1 MTIHF
6 ASRILLILAVAATP
20 FAAAASDDPPAL
32 DPDAHVA
39 AVKTIIEAYGAEDQ
53 KAWNGLFY
61 ERVRGRQPDE
71 LWQSAGVLIQKFGKI
86 EGIELARSDTE
97 AKGVFVK
104 VTFENATRELFVRMK
119 SGKVRQLDY
128 VPPPDA
134 DSN

>member
-6 ASRILLILAVAATP
+6 VSRILLTLAVAAAP
-20 FAAAASDDPPAL
+20 FVAAASDDPPAV

-39 AVKTIIEAYGAEDQ
+39 AVKSLIEAYDAKDQ
-53 KAWNGLFY
+53 ETWNGLFY
-61 ERVRGRQPDE
+61 ERVRGRQPEE

-86 EGIELARSDTE
+86 EAIELARSDAE

-104 VTFENATRELFVRMK
+104 VTFESATRELFVRMK
-119 SGKVRQLDY
+119 NGKVRQLDY